1 MIYLKRFHF
10 LTRTM
15 EDDFFF
21 EQKMTCYDSFYP
33 YRVLSRHQFE
43 QIDFEPVTILYGG
56 NGCGKS
62 TALNIIAEKLGLS
75 RDTLYNRSS
84 FFDTYVEA
92 CKYEACKKLP
102 AGSRIITS
110 DGVFDYMINVRGIND
125 GIDRRRDELFDE
137 YQNIKKNAR
146 EFRFESLDDYDELR
160 MINSVRQNTMSKYAR
175 KNLVE
180 NIREHS
186 NGESAL
192 LHFADRIRENALYLL
207 DEPENSLS
215 PEKQLE
221 LVDFLTDSVR
231 FYNCQLVIAT
241 HSPFLLSMKG
251 AKIYDLD
258 EYRVDVKKWTELK
271 NVRAYYEFFK
281 KHEDDFL

>member
-84 FFDTYVEA
+84 FFD
-92 CKYEACKKLP
+92 
-102 AGSRIITS
+102 
-110 DGVFDYMINVRGIND
+110 YMINVRGIND

-160 MINSVRQNTMSKYAR
+160 MINSVRQNTMSKYVR

-231 FYNCQLVIAT
+231 NT
-241 HSPFLLSMKG
+241 
-251 AKIYDLD
+251 
-258 EYRVDVKKWTELK
+258 
-271 NVRAYYEFFK
+271 
-281 KHEDDFL
+281 